1 MKRKKIIIIIIILI
15 AVIGSAY
22 FVYAKGVFSSGF
34 DILGWHLGNTLKD
47 DKIVAK
53 VNEEPVYLSEVALPY
68 FSMNFSYLQA
78 KESIEAMLNNPN
90 TPESTK
96 EELLKGKP
104 LTPEEELQRI
114 IGMKLLS
121 QELEKEGMTIPEEQ
135 LNKELKELEDLHKY
149 NLEHYPDSSWSKYY
163 KEVLSVLGASDEECI
178 EKYYHFRE
186 FQKMIDLCNKFSKT
200 ISAPEPTE
208 EEIKEE
214 MTKSNIVRETAIEN
228 CKSRYIHNIID
239 KKIEELKKSANI
251 EIIDIEAVQ
260 NLSKI
265 FE

>member
-1 MKRKKIIIIIIILI
+1 MKRKIIIIIIILI

-22 FVYAKGVFSSGF
+22 IVYAKGIFSSGF
-34 DILGWHLGNTLKD
+34 NILVWRLGNNLKN

-53 VNEEPVYLSEVALPY
+53 VNEEPVYLSEVALLY
-68 FSMNFSYLQA
+68 FSRNFSYLQA
-78 KESIEAMLNNPN
+78 KEYIESMLQDPN

-104 LTPEEELQRI
+104 LTPEEDLQGIIRI
-114 IGMKLLS
+114 KLLS
-121 QELEKEGMTIPEEQ
+121 QEAEKEGMTISEEQ
-135 LNKELKELEDLHKY
+135 INKELKELEDLNKY
-149 NLEHYPDSSWSKYY
+149 NLEHYPDSPWSKYY
-163 KEVLSVLGASDEECI
+163 KELLSVLGASDEECI

-200 ISAPEPTE
+200 IIAPEPTE

-214 MTKSNIVRETAIEN
+214 VTKSNIVRETAIEN

>member
-1 MKRKKIIIIIIILI
+1 MKRKITIIILI

-22 FVYAKGVFSSGF
+22 IMYAKGIFSSEF
-34 DILGWHLGNTLKD
+34 DILGWHLGNTLKN

-78 KESIEAMLNNPN
+78 KGYIKFMLQDPN

-104 LTPEEELQRI
+104 LTPEEELQGI

-121 QELEKEGMTIPEEQ
+121 QELEKEGMTILEEQ
-135 LNKELKELEDLHKY
+135 INKELKELEDLHKY
-149 NLEHYPDSSWSKYY
+149 NLEHYPDSQWSKYY
-163 KEVLSVLGASDEECI
+163 KELLNVLGASDEECI

-186 FQKMIDLCNKFSKT
+186 FQKMIDLYNKFSET
-200 ISAPEPTE
+200 INAPQPSE
-208 EEIKEE
+208 EEIKAE
-214 MTKSNIVRETAIEN
+214 MTKSNIGRDTAIEN

-239 KKIEELKKSANI
+239 KKIEELKNSANI
-251 EIIDIEAVQ
+251 EIINIKAVQ
-260 NLSKI
+260 NLSTL
-265 FE
+265 FD

>member
-22 FVYAKGVFSSGF
+22 FVYAKGVFGPGF

-68 FSMNFSYLQA
+68 FSRNFPYLQA
-78 KESIEAMLNNPN
+78 KEYIESMLQDPN

-104 LTPEEELQRI
+104 LSPEEELHRI
-114 IGMKLLS
+114 IDMKLLS

-149 NLEHYPDSSWSKYY
+149 NLEHYPDSPWSKYY
-163 KEVLSVLGASDEECI
+163 KELLSVLGASDEECI

-186 FQKMIDLCNKFSKT
+186 FQKMIDLYNKFSKT

-214 MTKSNIVRETAIEN
+214 MMKSNIRRETAIEN
-228 CKSRYIHNIID
+228 CKSRYIHKIID

-251 EIIDIEAVQ
+251 EIIDIEAVH
-260 NLSKI
+260 NLSKL
-265 FE
+265 FD

>member
-22 FVYAKGVFSSGF
+22 FVYAKGVFGPGF

-68 FSMNFSYLQA
+68 FSRNFSYLRA
-78 KESIEAMLNNPN
+78 KEYIEFMLQDPN

-104 LTPEEELQRI
+104 LSPEEELHRI
-114 IGMKLLS
+114 IDMKLLS

-149 NLEHYPDSSWSKYY
+149 NLEHYPDSPWSKYY
-163 KEVLSVLGASDEECI
+163 KELLSVLGASDEECI

-186 FQKMIDLCNKFSKT
+186 FQKMIDLYNKFSKT

-214 MTKSNIVRETAIEN
+214 MMKSNIRRETAIEN
-228 CKSRYIHNIID
+228 CKSRYIHKIID

-251 EIIDIEAVQ
+251 EIIDIEAVH
-260 NLSKI
+260 NLSKL
-265 FE
+265 FD

>member
-1 MKRKKIIIIIIILI
+1 MKRKTIIIIIILI

-22 FVYAKGVFSSGF
+22 IVYAKGIFSSGF
-34 DILGWHLGNTLKD
+34 DISVWRLGNNLKN
-47 DKIVAK
+47 DKIVAR
-53 VNEEPVYLSEVALPY
+53 VNEEPVYLSGVALLY
-68 FSMNFSYLQA
+68 FNRNFSYLQA
-78 KESIEAMLNNPN
+78 KEYIKSMLQDPN

-104 LTPEEELQRI
+104 LTPEEELQVI
-114 IGMKLLS
+114 IGIKLLS

-135 LNKELKELEDLHKY
+135 INKELKELEDLHKY
-149 NLEHYPDSSWSKYY
+149 NLEHYPDSPWSKYY
-163 KEVLSVLGASDEECI
+163 KKLLTILGVSDEECI

-186 FQKMIDLCNKFSKT
+186 FQKMRDLYNKFSRT
-200 ISAPEPTE
+200 IIVPEPTE

-214 MTKSNIVRETAIEN
+214 MAKNNIGRETAIEN
-228 CKSRYIHNIID
+228 CKSRYIHYIID

-251 EIIDIEAVQ
+251 EIIDIEAVR

-265 FE
+265 FK